1 MEKLASNKFVIIIL
15 AAIII
20 IAVSILMLLGGK
32 KDNKTVIPNAENT
45 DNLTEE
51 QMLSIKTQYEQEG
64 NMEEFER
71 EYEFYDMEEFEDVFN
86 NIEQAVAAKFLDG
99 TITSDEQLKLEIDK
113 VNKMFK
119 SSDWDYLDIIY
130 PSFWMGNWSL
140 DSKGKLYFTFAN
152 KSLTPD
158 WVKDIEMKDY
168 VK

>member
-20 IAVSILMLLGGK
+20 IAVSILMLLGDK
-32 KDNKTVIPNAENT
+32 NSNKEIIPNAEIT
-45 DNLTEE
+45 DSLTDE

-64 NMEEFER
+64 NMEEFE
-71 EYEFYDMEEFEDVFN
+71 EVFN
-86 NIEQAVAAKFLDG
+86 NIEQAVAANFLDG
-99 TITSDEQLKLEIDK
+99 TITSEEELKLEIDK

-130 PSFWMGNWSL
+130 PSFWMGDWSL
-140 DSKGKLYFTFAN
+140 DSKGKLYFTFRDSRL
-152 KSLTPD
+152 KPD
-158 WVKDIEMKDY
+158 WVEDLEIKDY

>member
-1 MEKLASNKFVIIIL
+1 MEKLASNKYVYIIL

-32 KDNKTVIPNAENT
+32 KDSKTVIPNAEIT

-64 NMEEFER
+64 N
-71 EYEFYDMEEFEDVFN
+71 MEEFEDVFN

-130 PSFWMGNWSL
+130 PSFWMGTWSL

>member
-1 MEKLASNKFVIIIL
+1 MEKLASNKYVYIIL

-45 DNLTEE
+45 ASLTEE

-64 NMEEFER
+64 I
-71 EYEFYDMEEFEDVFN
+71 MEEFEDVFN

-119 SSDWDYLDIIY
+119 SSDWDYLNIIY
-130 PSFWMGNWSL
+130 PSFWMGTWSL

>member
-1 MEKLASNKFVIIIL
+1 MEKLASNKFVYIIL

-20 IAVSILMLLGGK
+20 IAVSILMLSGDK
-32 KDNKTVIPNAENT
+32 KDSKTVIPNAENT
-45 DNLTEE
+45 DSLTEE
-51 QMLSIKTQYEQEG
+51 QMLSIKNQYEQEG
-64 NMEEFER
+64 N
-71 EYEFYDMEEFEDVFN
+71 MEEFEDVFN

-99 TITSDEQLKLEIDK
+99 TITSYEQLKLEIDK

-119 SSDWDYLDIIY
+119 SSDWDYLNIIY
-130 PSFWMGNWSL
+130 PSFWMGTWSL

>member
-1 MEKLASNKFVIIIL
+1 MEKLASNKYVYIIL

-45 DNLTEE
+45 ASLTEE

-64 NMEEFER
+64 N
-71 EYEFYDMEEFEDVFN
+71 MEEFEDVFN

-119 SSDWDYLDIIY
+119 SSDWDYLNIIY
-130 PSFWMGNWSL
+130 PSFWMGTWSL
-140 DSKGKLYFTFAN
+140 DSKGNCILHLQIN
-152 KSLTPD
+152 H
-158 WVKDIEMKDY
+158 
-168 VK
+168 